1 MEKNQL
7 GNMVKAIEIQA
18 PNEVEAKEEYIS
30 VFLAGSIEMGKA
42 EEWQKRII
50 NELKDEPILF
60 LNPRR
65 DDWDS
70 SWAQEITDV
79 NFKEQV
85 LWELK
90 SLDFADK
97 IVLYFDPNTLSPIS
111 LIEFGLHARNNK
123 LIVYCP
129 QGFWKK
135 GNVDVTSELYN
146 IKRVNT
152 FEELIAELKSLSKT
166 E

>member
-7 GNMVKAIEIQA
+7 GNMAKAIEIQA
-18 PNEVEAKEEYIS
+18 PNNVEAKEEYVS

-70 SWAQEITDV
+70 SWGQDITDV

-146 IKRVNT
+146 IKQVNT